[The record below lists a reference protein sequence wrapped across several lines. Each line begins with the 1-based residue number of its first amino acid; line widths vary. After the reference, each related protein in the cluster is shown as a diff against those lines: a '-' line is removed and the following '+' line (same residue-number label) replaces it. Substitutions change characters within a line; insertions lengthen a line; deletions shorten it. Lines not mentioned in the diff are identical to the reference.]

1 MLRGIDFYFLVKR
14 MRDYQKIFFKTRDR
28 RVMYRCIELEKQV
41 DNAIEAYIN
50 GDVVS

>member
-1 MLRGIDFYFLVKR
+1 

-41 DNAIEAYIN
+41 DNAIEAFEKNKEKDTLKVLIKF
-50 GDVVS
+50 D